1 MEGAWLEAPV
11 VKVIDFSI
19 SHLRPLF
26 IIEMIPTNR
35 GVSLVVSF
43 IAVQAPP
50 PSISLKVKI

>member
-1 MEGAWLEAPV
+1 LGSKGYPEASV

-19 SHLRPLF
+19 SYLRPLF

-43 IAVQAPP
+43 IAV
-50 PSISLKVKI
+50 VKI